1 MFSTKKKKSYQNIL
15 RKKINIALEQKQSKY
30 FKNNIIKK
38 GMPSCDVCLNS
49 EVYHGDP
56 YDICEFIKC
65 VIYIFSYALYLT
77 DSNKG
82 TNNYTFYSKRKNKI
96 RDHYKALP
104 NKSLFKIIIHCY
116 VQEIFSINFL
126 NKKGT
131 FLNREGTKET
141 KLNYDIKDI
150 IKILKTYK
158 IFIVILG
165 KLKKIEI
172 ENNFNT
178 LKLIGQGAEA
188 KIYELTKKNLVL
200 RIQVVEQ
207 NKQNI
212 QLKNLMNARDN
223 LRHVN
228 EKCPEAAYKL
238 FYGEGIYD
246 IYEKGITDIS
256 IILKN
261 LKKWNNSYTTTDT
274 DKNKKLIKLYINLLI
289 KCIEKIKCI
298 HEQNILHL
306 DIKPENIMIFEGTN
320 EDKDIDLNDYNE
332 FERTIKTSNIGD
344 EIVLPKYLKVKYID
358 FNLSEKVD
366 NILTETTVSN
376 KFFGTPVFLSQKNI
390 KSENKSFK
398 VNYKTDL
405 YALARMFQELI
416 LTLNKRTLNSFINN
430 RSHIN
435 HPIIKNKRNNLL
447 TDEYISSF
455 MTNIG
460 SPSNSNTNTKIKTQI
475 KTQIKSMTPN
485 ENNIISL
492 FNNNNTKIYK
502 DMTTNLQSISDLIT
516 P

>member
-1 MFSTKKKKSYQNIL
+1 
-15 RKKINIALEQKQSKY
+15 
-30 FKNNIIKK
+30 
-38 GMPSCDVCLNS
+38 MPSCDDYVS
-49 EVYHGDP
+49 SDGYHGEP
-56 YDICEFIKC
+56 YDRCEFVKC
-65 VIYIFSYALYLT
+65 VIYIFSYALYLI
-77 DSNKG
+77 DKV
-82 TNNYTFYSKRKNKI
+82 TNNYEYYSKRKNKI
-96 RDHYKALP
+96 RDHYEALP
-104 NKSLFKIIIHCY
+104 NKSLFKIIIHYY

-131 FLNREGTKET
+131 KET
-141 KLNYDIKDI
+141 TLNYNIKDI
-150 IKILKTYK
+150 IKILKTYEF
-158 IFIVILG
+158 FIVILG
-165 KLKKIEI
+165 NPNEKKTNKYINNKNIKKIGE
-172 ENNFNT
+172 
-178 LKLIGQGAEA
+178 GGEA
-188 KIYELTKKNLVL
+188 KIYELTKNLVL

-261 LKKWNNSYTTTDT
+261 LK
-274 DKNKKLIKLYINLLI
+274 NKKLIKLYIELLI

-320 EDKDIDLNDYNE
+320 EDYDIDLTDYNE
-332 FERTIKTSNIGD
+332 FEKTIKTSNKGD
-344 EIVLPKYLKVKYID
+344 EIVLPIYLKVKYID

-366 NILTETTVSN
+366 NILTETKVSN
-376 KFFGTPVFLSQKNI
+376 KFFGTPFFLSQKNI
-390 KSENKSFK
+390 KSENESFI

-416 LTLNKRTLNSFINN
+416 LTLNNRTLNSFINN

-447 TDEYISSF
+447 TDEYISTF
-455 MTNIG
+455 MTMIY
-460 SPSNSNTNTKIKTQI
+460 SPSNSNINTNTKI

-502 DMTTNLQSISDLIT
+502 DMTTNLQSIADLIT
-516 P
+516 FKIPKF